1 MQSDEAQDSEI
12 ATDKALA
19 DWRQGDCVL
28 GEHWFVH
35 RIDVERPL
43 TEAARQ
49 AAAASSDLAETAVA
63 GLVVVSQT
71 CDIVRGCKDRSFAEV
86 SPLVEVS
93 PQDLA
98 LIRSK
103 KRPSYALVPALASRC
118 LVADL
123 DRTMTVEKSLIGRWE
138 RVPGC
143 RTDEESRAFAEA
155 LARKRKRF
163 AFPDD
168 FNALVKRLQARLVD
182 KHGRESDEGRALRA
196 LREIRVQATPSWS
209 ATNVSLMFWFIPH
222 SENGDSMPSHA
233 QLESWL
239 KLVTPSGRFRRVH
252 GQIQTLERLRA
263 SEYLASDQL
272 DLDHLS
278 SLS

>member
-1 MQSDEAQDSEI
+1 MTI
-12 ATDKALA
+12 ATDAELA
-19 DWRQGDCVL
+19 KWRQGDCVL

-35 RIDVERPL
+35 RLDVDNPL
-43 TEAARQ
+43 TDASRA
-49 AAAASSDLAETAVA
+49 AAAASSDLAETEVA

-71 CDIVRGCKDRSFAEV
+71 CDIVRASKDRSFAEV

-93 PQDLA
+93 PHDLT
-98 LIRSK
+98 LIRKK
-103 KRPSYALVPALASRC
+103 KRPSYALVPALDSQR

-123 DRTMTVEKSLIGRWE
+123 DRTMTVEKPVIARWK
-138 RVPGC
+138 RVEGC
-143 RTDEESRAFAEA
+143 RTDEEARDFAEA

-168 FNALVKRLQARLVD
+168 FNALVKRLQARLVE

-209 ATNVSLMFWFIPH
+209 DENIGLMFWFIAY
-222 SENGDSMPSHA
+222 SDNQGRDAAATPSH
-233 QLESWL
+233 LETWL
-239 KLVTPSGRFRRVH
+239 KLVTPTGRFRRIH
-252 GQIQTLERLRA
+252 GQIETLERLRA
-263 SEYLASDQL
+263 SDYLASDQL

-278 SLS
+278 SVSD